1 MKKQIE
7 LVIPPENINDKDF
20 LYTAASEKLKLN
32 PSEITAVIPI
42 KRSVDARSR
51 DPVFRILCN
60 VFINENPTQE
70 EFKIEYK
77 PVKGNLPAGQAGKRV
92 LIVGCGPAG
101 MFAALRLIELGV
113 KPIIIERG
121 KDVQS
126 RRKDLRAI
134 QQFHTV
140 NPDSNY
146 CFGEGGAGTYSD
158 GKLYT
163 RSTKRGDVKKILNV
177 LVQHGATKD
186 ILIDTH
192 PHIGSNN
199 LPDVV
204 KAMRETIISCGGE
217 IHFDSRVTDFILKEN
232 LPAGQAGKILGVV
245 VNEELEF
252 IGDAVILATGHS
264 ARDIF
269 YLLYKRNIKIEPKP
283 FALGV
288 RIEHPQQ
295 LINEIQY
302 HTKEKQEAL
311 PAASYNLA
319 CEINGRGV
327 YSFCMCPGGIIVP
340 TATSPGEIVVNG
352 MSLSRRDSP
361 FANSGFVVSVDEKD
375 WRKYEKEYP
384 FSALKLQQ
392 EIEALSFELAGRTQS
407 APAQRVTDFVKGIQS
422 SALPN
427 TSYIPGLT
435 SAPLHEALPPF
446 ITKNLKK
453 ALLIFNKK
461 MKGYF
466 TEEAII
472 VSPESRTS
480 SPIKIPRVKETLMHI
495 EIEGLFPCGE
505 GAGYAGGIVSAAIDG
520 ENCADAIA
528 R

>member
-1 MKKQIE
+1 MIKQIE
-7 LVIPPENINDKDF
+7 LIVPPENLNDKDF
-20 LYTAASEKLKLN
+20 LYKSASEKLKLN
-32 PSEITAVIPI
+32 PAELAAVVPVR
-42 KRSVDARSR
+42 RSIDARSR
-51 DPVFRILCN
+51 NPFFRILCN
-60 VFINENPTQE
+60 VYINENPASE
-70 EFKIEYK
+70 EIKLKYK
-77 PVKGNLPAGQAGKRV
+77 PVKGNKKV
-92 LIVGCGPAG
+92 LIIGCGPAG
-101 MFAALRLIELGV
+101 MFAALRLIELGI

-163 RSTKRGDVKKILNV
+163 RSTKRGDIKKVLTI

-186 ILIDTH
+186 ILIDAH

-204 KAMRETIISCGGE
+204 KAIRETIISCGGE
-217 IHFDSRVTDFILKEN
+217 IHFDSRVTDFIIKEN

-252 IGDAVILATGHS
+252 IGDAVVLATGHS

-269 YLLYKRNIKIEPKP
+269 YLLHKRNIKIEPKP

-361 FANSGFVVSVDEKD
+361 FANSGCVVSVDEKD
-375 WRKYEKEYP
+375 WKKYDNEYP
-384 FSALKLQQ
+384 FSALRLQQ
-392 EIEALSFELAGRTQS
+392 EIETLSFELGNKTQS
-407 APAQRVTDFVKGIQS
+407 APAQRITDFVKGIQS
-422 SALPN
+422 SSLPES
-427 TSYIPGLT
+427 SYIPGLT
-435 SAPLHEALPPF
+435 SAPLHEALPSLM
-446 ITKNLKK
+446 TKNLKK
-453 ALLIFNKK
+453 ALFIFNKK

-520 ENCADAIA
+520 ENCAEAVTKVIK
-528 R
+528 